1 MACHVTG
8 RLLPPRQGYLRS
20 VVLLTGLA
28 LGGLL
33 PAGCS
38 TPAGTGPPTA
48 GAGQSRTSPA
58 QPVEAG
64 RPVEMVEARL
74 EDRTTPAPN
83 RRVSWSTT
91 WRVCFAPDRADTTR
105 MEAQAVTSEGSGTSL
120 RQLEGRCLKLV
131 VARGENDKGA
141 GMPGRDT
148 QLAEAAALAYRV
160 RAVHGDGTVS
170 PWTKPLPAGTTKP
183 SGTTKP

>member
-1 MACHVTG
+1 MTG
-8 RLLPPRQGYLRS
+8 RLLSPRHGRLRS
-20 VVLLTGLA
+20 AVLLTGLA

-38 TPAGTGPPTA
+38 TPAGAGQPEA
-48 GAGQSRTSPA
+48 GAGQSQTSPA

-64 RPVEMVEARL
+64 RPLEMVEAGL
-74 EDRTTPAPN
+74 DDKTTSAPN
-83 RRVSWSTT
+83 RRISWSTT

-120 RQLEGRCLKLV
+120 RELEGRCLNLE
-131 VARGENDKGA
+131 VARGENDAGA
-141 GMPGRDT
+141 GMRGRDA

-160 RAVHGDGTVS
+160 RAMHGDGTVT
-170 PWTKPLPAGTTKP
+170 PWTAPIPAGTTKP
-183 SGTTKP
+183 RATTG